1 MFAGMTAPEF
11 DLLYAKV
18 AKKHPKMDRKR
29 LLSAKKDR
37 KRDIGAGRPT
47 ALNLKESLLLSLF
60 YYRTYVT
67 QDVASA
73 MFEIG
78 QASVSRTID
87 RIAPVLKQCLS
98 IPEKIY
104 SGTKRISSVEE
115 LMDVLPELVCLTDAS
130 EQKICRPKRK
140 DMERSHYS
148 GKAGTHTVKVQ
159 YTTNIHGLIVHK
171 TPHSPGRVNDI
182 TMYQMRHPTFRY
194 DQRKEKE
201 KEKKCPGGGGDGDA
215 PQQQQK
221 STKLRHYMDRG
232 YQGAQSVDAGTDVIL
247 PIKKKPGGKL
257 TDAEKEYNITHS
269 KIRVYVENTIR
280 RVKTYR
286 IMGDRYRNPLKKYDL
301 ANSIVCGLVNDRAL
315 ARIAA
320 AA

>member
-1 MFAGMTAPEF
+1 MFG
-11 DLLYAKV
+11 
-18 AKKHPKMDRKR
+18 
-29 LLSAKKDR
+29 
-37 KRDIGAGRPT
+37 
-47 ALNLKESLLLSLF
+47 
-60 YYRTYVT
+60 
-67 QDVASA
+67 
-73 MFEIG
+73 IG
-78 QASVSRTID
+78 QASVSRSID
-87 RIAPVLKQCLS
+87 RIAPVLKKCLL

-104 SGTKRISSVEE
+104 SGTKKISSAEE

-140 DMERSHYS
+140 DMEKSHYS
-148 GKAGTHTVKVQ
+148 GKAGTHTVKVR
-159 YTTNIHGLIVHK
+159 YITNIHGLGTQD

-182 TMYQMRHPTFRY
+182 TIYQMRHPTFRY

-201 KEKKCPGGGGDGDA
+201 KEKKCPGGSGDGDA

-232 YQGAQSVDAGTDVIL
+232 YQGAQSVDADTEVIL

-269 KIRVYVENTIR
+269 KIRVYVGNTIR

-301 ANSIVCGLVNDRAL
+301 ANSIMCGLVNDRAP